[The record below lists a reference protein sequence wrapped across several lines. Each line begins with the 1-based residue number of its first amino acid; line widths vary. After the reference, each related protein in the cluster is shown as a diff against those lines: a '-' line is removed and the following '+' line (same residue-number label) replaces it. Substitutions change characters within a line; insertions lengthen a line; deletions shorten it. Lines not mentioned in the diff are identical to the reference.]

1 MMSLRYSTLVDSPQA
16 EVFAWHARP
25 GALARLSPP
34 WQPVRVVVEASSL
47 DGREAVIGLPGGLR
61 WVAKHSDYEPP
72 HHFVDELTSLPL
84 RWRHTHEFFAVSES
98 TTAVTDVVE
107 TPIPAHF
114 LRPMFS
120 YRHDQLAEDLSAH
133 RGARQAGTGRLTVA
147 ITGSHGLIGN
157 ALTAFLTTGGHRV
170 IRLVR
175 GSPRHSDERQWL
187 PEQPDPDLL
196 VGTDA
201 LVHLAGASI
210 AGRFNTAHKRAVRN
224 SRVGPTRA
232 LAELAA
238 RTNGGPRALVVA
250 SAIGFYGPDR
260 GDEVLTE
267 GSPKGTG
274 FLADVVADW
283 EAATTPAED
292 GGLRVVKVRT
302 GIVQSPQGGVL
313 RLLRPLFAAGLGGRL
328 GSGEQWV
335 SWIGLDDMVEIYHR
349 ALYDSALAGPVNAV
363 APNPVTNAD
372 YTTTLAKVLRR
383 PAALPVPGV
392 GPRLLL
398 GSDGAEQLALASQRA
413 DPARLRDA
421 GHHFRHPDLH
431 QALNHLLGRPQRAG
445 AT

>member
-1 MMSLRYSTLVDSPQA
+1 MSLRYSTLVDSPQA
-16 EVFAWHARP
+16 EVFAWHERP
-25 GALARLSPP
+25 GALVRLSPP
-34 WQPVRVVVEASSL
+34 WQPVRVVAEASSL
-47 DGREAVIGLPGGLR
+47 DGGEAVLGLPGGLR

-72 HHFVDELTSLPL
+72 HRFVDELTSLPL

-98 TTAVTDVVE
+98 TTEVTDVVD
-107 TPIPAHF
+107 TPIPARF
-114 LRPMFS
+114 LLPLFS
-120 YRHDQLAEDLSAH
+120 YRHDQLADDLSAH
-133 RGARQAGTGRLTVA
+133 RRARQAGIGRLTVA

-157 ALTAFLTTGGHRV
+157 ALAAFLTTGGHRV

-175 GSPRHSDERQWL
+175 GSPRHADERQWL

-210 AGRFNTAHKRAVRN
+210 AGRFNTAHKRAVRD
-224 SRVGPTRA
+224 SRVGPTWA

-238 RTNGGPRALVVA
+238 RTIGGPRALVVA
-250 SAIGFYGPDR
+250 SAIGYYGPDR

-267 GSPKGTG
+267 NSPKGTG

-328 GSGEQWV
+328 GSGEQWL
-335 SWIGLDDMVEIYHR
+335 SWIGLDDIVDIYHR
-349 ALYDSALAGPVNAV
+349 ALYDSALVGPVNAV
-363 APNPVTNAD
+363 APNPVTNAH
-372 YTTTLAKVLRR
+372 YTTTLAKVVHR

-392 GPRLLL
+392 APRLLL
-398 GSDGAEQLALASQRA
+398 GSEGAQQLALASQRV
-413 DPARLRDA
+413 DPARLHEA
-421 GHHFRHPDLH
+421 GHHFRHPHLH
-431 QALNHLLGRPQRAG
+431 QALSHLLGRPQRDRA
-445 AT
+445 A